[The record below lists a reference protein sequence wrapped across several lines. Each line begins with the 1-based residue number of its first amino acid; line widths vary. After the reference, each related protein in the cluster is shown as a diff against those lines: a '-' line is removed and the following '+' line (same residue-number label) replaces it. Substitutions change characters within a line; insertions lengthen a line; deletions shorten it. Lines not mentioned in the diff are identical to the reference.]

1 MSKPD
6 RTVKKVCG
14 HQLRSNQG
22 PASAGKAVTGSGK
35 SAAGT
40 GVSRITKPALGRSTG
55 KGPVYETPKPVQPR
69 RVKK

>member
-6 RTVKKVCG
+6 RTVKK
-14 HQLRSNQG
+14 SAAISSAATKA

-40 GVSRITKPALGRSTG
+40 GVSRITKPTLGRSTG